1 MLMNIKNYYL
11 GDAMLW
17 IKNYFSI
24 YVTLLILVIG
34 LYMAFVQSSNLIS
47 QDLRREGQVSR
58 VVGYVYLVIGVC
70 GLIICMK

>member
-1 MLMNIKNYYL
+1 
-11 GDAMLW
+11 MLW
-17 IKNYFSI
+17 IKHYFSI

-47 QDLRREGQVSR
+47 QDLEREGQVSR

-70 GLIICMK
+70 GLIICVK

>member
-17 IKNYFSI
+17 IKDYFSI